1 MGPWGCSI
9 WTLGMLDMDP
19 GMLDM
24 DLWRALLGWDLWRAL
39 LGWDLWSS
47 GIACGTFG
55 ALGLH
60 VGPLEADALMTNL
73 EADALMTNLEADA
86 LKSDS
91 GG

>member
-1 MGPWGCSI
+1 MGPLGGSDG
-9 WTLGMLDMDP
+9 TLGMLDMDP

-24 DLWRALLGWDLWRAL
+24 DLWRAL